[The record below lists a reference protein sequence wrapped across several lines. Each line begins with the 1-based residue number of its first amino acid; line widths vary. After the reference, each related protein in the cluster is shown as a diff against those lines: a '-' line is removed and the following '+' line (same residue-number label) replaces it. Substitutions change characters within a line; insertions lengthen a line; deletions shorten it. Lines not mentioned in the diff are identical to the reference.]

1 MNQLQN
7 KKMRTL
13 QSVLETLGADPSR
26 WPDISESKD
35 GAETGREQL
44 LAFVKQ
50 DGQAARLFAEAG
62 ALDHLLEMAVQRE
75 AVEPKEIVD
84 LQEAI
89 LDDFNGVY
97 RATRSKITP
106 SLNMRK
112 RSRTQRVLELKWLMP
127 ATLVACFAV
136 GIVLGSAGFGDWSL
150 DLADRLTSFTRP
162 NDQLTELMN
171 DLVKTPFDEELL

>member
-7 KKMRTL
+7 QKMRIL
-13 QSVLETLGADPSR
+13 QSVLEKLGADPSR
-26 WPDISESKD
+26 WPDKIVSRQ

-50 DGQAARLFAEAG
+50 DPQAARLFAEAG
-62 ALDHLLEMAVQRE
+62 ALDHLLEMAVERE
-75 AVEPKEIVD
+75 AVEAEELGD

-97 RATRSKITP
+97 GATMGNIALSSNTRKITQT
-106 SLNMRK
+106 RW
-112 RSRTQRVLELKWLMP
+112 TFELKWLMP
-127 ATLVACFAV
+127 AILVACFAV
-136 GIVLGSAGFGDWSL
+136 GIVLGSTGFGDWSL
-150 DLADRLTSFTRP
+150 DLADRLASLSRP

-171 DLVKTPFDEELL
+171 DLVTTPFDEELL